1 VGVLGRIRSTL
12 RGDAASSS
20 KEPKFILSRQGDGLG
35 ERLNALLN
43 AMRLATI
50 LDVDFRFTWPVG
62 LAKDADHAI
71 VPAEQFFSADFVEAH
86 QVDHA
91 DTVDGFPTLDGP
103 DDDLDS
109 LRKQLD
115 AADRG
120 LRATTRPLSTKIDPV
135 AVPVV
140 RRGFATEFAAV
151 GFHPD
156 IEAAIAA
163 AHAVPLGDGVV
174 GLHLRAGDN
183 LFGRYRTWTRHA
195 YKAVPVPVARA
206 IIERHQAEG
215 HEVLIFGQDVELI
228 GELCSSTGATDAAAL
243 RPTVAL
249 SRPAEAVFDLVLMSR
264 CDPIVSGWSGFAIQ
278 AAVIADKVV
287 DNYRDVIPAME
298 VIDLTK
304 ADIAANGD
312 RYSDTHRSYAW
323 WSAFYAA
330 RHDLSYDDAVQIVT
344 AALDADPTN
353 PRSRLRLA
361 ALHYRQGEVQR
372 GNDALIDALAADS
385 RSDKATLESVLL
397 FSLRTKG
404 GFDSEEIFPDIEAV
418 AEAGPGPA
426 SLYRASLRARR
437 GDADGA
443 QQDLAAFT
451 SFAADEP
458 RLDGLDDARTT
469 ATIEREL
476 KRNGRPG

>member
-1 VGVLGRIRSTL
+1 MRSKL
-12 RGDAASSS
+12 KNDPSPPPQ
-20 KEPKFILSRQGDGLG
+20 EPKFILSRQGDGLG

-43 AMRLATI
+43 AMRLANI

-62 LAKDADHAI
+62 LVKDANHAI
-71 VPAEQFFSADFVEAH
+71 APAEEFFSADFVAGH

-91 DTVDGFPTLDGP
+91 DTKDGFPTLAGP
-103 DDDLDS
+103 TDDLDS
-109 LRKQLD
+109 LRRQLD

-120 LRATTRPLSTKIDPV
+120 LRVSTRPLVTKIDPD
-135 AVPVV
+135 AVPAV
-140 RRGFATEFAAV
+140 RQGFATEFNAL

-156 IEAAIAA
+156 IEAAITA
-163 AHAVPLGDGVV
+163 AHAVPLGDGLV

-206 IIERHQAEG
+206 ITERYQAQG
-215 HEVLIFGQDVELI
+215 REVLIFGQDVDLI
-228 GELCSSTGATDAAAL
+228 GELCSSTGATDAATL
-243 RPTVAL
+243 RPAVDL

-264 CDPIVSGWSGFAIQ
+264 CEPIINGWSGFAIQ
-278 AAVIADKVV
+278 AAAIADKVV
-287 DNYRDVIPAME
+287 DNYRDVIPAIE
-298 VIDLTK
+298 VIDLTR

-323 WSAFYAA
+323 WSAFFAA
-330 RHDLSYDDAVQIVT
+330 RHDLAYDDAVQMVT

-361 ALHYRQGEVQR
+361 ALHYHHGDMRR
-372 GNDALIDALAADS
+372 GNDALVDALAADA
-385 RSDKATLESVLL
+385 RADKTKLESVLL
-397 FSLRTKG
+397 FSLRTKA
-404 GFDSEEIFPDIEAV
+404 GFDSEEIFDDFAAG
-418 AEAGPGPA
+418 AEAGFGPA
-426 SLYRASLRARR
+426 TLYRASLRARL

-443 QQDLAAFT
+443 YRDLAAFKV
-451 SFAADEP
+451 FVADEP
-458 RLDGLDDARTT
+458 RLAGLDDARTL

-476 KRNGRPG
+476 NRNGRPG

>member
-1 VGVLGRIRSTL
+1 MLGRIRSKL
-12 RGDAASSS
+12 RGDESSS
-20 KEPKFILSRQGDGLG
+20 PEPKFILARQGDGLG

-62 LAKDADHAI
+62 LAKDRDHAI
-71 VPAEQFFSADFVEAH
+71 APAEEFFSADFIAAH
-86 QVDHA
+86 LIDHA
-91 DTVDGFPTLDGP
+91 DTQDGFPTLTGP
-103 DDDLDS
+103 ADDLDS
-109 LRKQLD
+109 MRKQLD

-120 LRATTRPLSTKIDPV
+120 LRATTRPLSTKIDPD
-135 AVPVV
+135 AVPAV
-140 RRGFATEFAAV
+140 RAGFSAEFAAV

-163 AHAVPLGDGVV
+163 AHAVPLGAGLV
-174 GLHLRAGDN
+174 GMHLRAGDN

-206 IIERHQAEG
+206 IIERHQAAG
-215 HEVLIFGQDVELI
+215 REVLIFGQDVELI
-228 GELCSSTGATDAAAL
+228 AELCSSTGATDAATL
-243 RPTVAL
+243 RPAVEL
-249 SRPAEAVFDLVLMSR
+249 SRPAEAVFDLSLMSR
-264 CDPIVSGWSGFAIQ
+264 CDPIISGWSGFAIQ
-278 AAVIADKVV
+278 AAALADKVV
-287 DNYRDVIPAME
+287 DNYADVISATE
-298 VIDLTK
+298 IVELTR

-323 WSAFYAA
+323 WSAYYAA
-330 RHDLSYDDAVQIVT
+330 QHDLSYEDAVQIVT

-361 ALHYRQGEVQR
+361 VLHYRQGDRKR
-372 GNDALIDALAADS
+372 GDDALVDALVADA
-385 RSDKATLESVLL
+385 RADKATLESVLL
-397 FSLRTKG
+397 FSLLTKG
-404 GFDSEEIFPDIEAV
+404 GFDSAEIFDDFEAV

-443 QQDLAAFT
+443 RRDLEAFEI
-451 SFAADEP
+451 FAADEP
-458 RLDGLDDARTT
+458 RLAGLDDARTA

-476 KRNGRPG
+476 KRGDRPG